1 MSRKITIAEFEDDL
15 EGLQGVI
22 TYYAKNDELDTLLEV
37 SYPRHNETLEQLKP
51 ALEKIAMYEP
61 VKTALHRSETLAR
74 EGKFE
79 AAEDVILEINRALMR
94 ASGTWDKM
102 VKRFPPKGQKE
113 EASS

>member
-1 MSRKITIAEFEDDL
+1 MPRKITIADFEDDL

-22 TYYAKNDELDTLLEV
+22 TYYARNNELDTLFEV

-51 ALEKIAMYEP
+51 ALEKISMYEP
-61 VKTALHRSETLAR
+61 VKNALHQSETLAR

-79 AAEDVILEINRALMR
+79 EAEDVILEINRTLMK

-102 VKRFPPKGQKE
+102 VKRFPPKGHKE